1 MPTVLHPDP
10 FNAVLLSSPALVV
23 TDEQSKVIRRILETA
38 CSDNQFADKAFKAI
52 MKVLTSVPSVPP
64 VVSSLTPNSA
74 EIGDPSFVLHVHGTG
89 FKSDSIIV
97 FAGQE
102 EPTTFVSA
110 TEITTGVNMSVWVG
124 PDALPVHVL
133 NPDGIQSDP
142 MTFTFTDGTPATQS
156 GLVGVPKQSG
166 PIVTPMPTTKK

>member
-10 FNAVLLSSPALVV
+10 FNAVLLASPALVV

-52 MKVLTSVPSVPP
+52 TRVLTSVPVVPP

-74 EIGDPSFVLHVHGTG
+74 EIGDPNFILHVHGTG
-89 FKSDSIIV
+89 FKTGSIIV

-102 EPTTFVSA
+102 EPTTFVSP
-110 TEITTGVNMSVWVG
+110 TEITTGVNMSVWLG

-142 MTFTFTDGTPATQS
+142 MTFTFTDGSLVAQS
-156 GLVGVPKQSG
+156 GLVGIPKQAS
-166 PIVTPMPTTKK
+166 IVTTTKK